1 MNNISIIDIEA
12 SGLHF
17 DSYPIEVAVL
27 VDGKTKSWLIK
38 PEPKWH
44 YWCSTA
50 ESMHGITRE
59 LLQSEGI
66 EAARVAIEL
75 NEFLSD
81 SKAVLYSDAVYWDAD
96 WMDTLYFS
104 SNQVRQFHVAS
115 IFDLLNGAQQ
125 AQFKI
130 EKERLATSGRYR
142 HHRAGADVEIIN
154 EAFKLVSAMRP

>member
-1 MNNISIIDIEA
+1 MNSINIIDIEA

-27 VDGKTKSWLIK
+27 VDGRRKSWLIK
-38 PEPKWH
+38 PEPKWQH
-44 YWCSTA
+44 WCNTA

-59 LLQSEGI
+59 MLQKEGI

-75 NEFLSD
+75 NEFLSS
-81 SKAVLYSDAVYWDAD
+81 SKAVLYSDAAYWDAG

-104 SNQVRQFHVAS
+104 VNQIKQFHVDS
-115 IFDLLNGAQQ
+115 IFNLLNEVQQ
-125 AQFKI
+125 AQFNI
-130 EKERLATSGRYR
+130 EKERLTASGKYR

-154 EAFKLVSAMRP
+154 EVFKLVIAQS